1 MILTGFADPDKPSLD
16 VRGDHAPESE
26 RRQNAKL
33 SVPPQALAG
42 VSSKEDAWD
51 NERPRTE
58 PPPKP

>member
-1 MILTGFADPDKPSLD
+1 MILTGFADPDKPNLD
-16 VRGDHAPESE
+16 QAPESE

-51 NERPRTE
+51 HERPRTE
-58 PPPKP
+58 PPHKP